1 MTDRDSNVRVLIGDI
16 FKSPAQTWVNTVN
29 TVGVMGK
36 GIALGFKQRFP
47 EMYRDYV
54 IRCERGEVELGRPYL
69 YRSLVSPWILNFPTK
84 GHWRSASRLSDII
97 AGLQYLQSHY
107 REWEIESLAVPP
119 LGAGEGQLEW
129 RIVGRTLY
137 QYLLQLSIPVELYAP
152 FGTPMLELDPEF
164 LAAAPEQEP
173 RSASPPRG

>member
-54 IRCERGEVELGRPYL
+54 IRCERGEVEP
-69 YRSLVSPWILNFPTK
+69 
-84 GHWRSASRLSDII
+84 A
-97 AGLQYLQSHY
+97 
-107 REWEIESLAVPP
+107 
-119 LGAGEGQLEW
+119 
-129 RIVGRTLY
+129 
-137 QYLLQLSIPVELYAP
+137 
-152 FGTPMLELDPEF
+152 F

-173 RSASPPRG
+173 RSRIPAAWVALVAILARIEDRPLHWPVGHVTFQKIAYFATVSGIPTGLEYSRGPFGPFSPDVKKMISR